1 MNLPE
6 VIIWAVLLAAFIVI
20 EAVTMQ
26 LTSIWFAAGALASL
40 VAAFFGGEVWLQ
52 VLCFIAVTA
61 LTLLLTRP
69 VIVKKLNP
77 HTEATNADR
86 HIGAICIVNERID
99 NLRNEGSVR
108 LQGIEWSARSNS
120 GEYIE
125 AGERVRVLRIEGV
138 KLIVERAQDK
148 EDYQ

>member
-40 VAAFFGGEVWLQ
+40 IAAFLGGEVWLQ
-52 VLCFIAVTA
+52 VLCFIVITA

-69 VIVKKLNP
+69 IIVKKIKP
-77 HTEATNADR
+77 HTIATNADR
-86 HIGAICIVNERID
+86 HIGTVCIVDDPID
-99 NLRNEGSVR
+99 TLKNEGSVK
-108 LQGIEWSARSNS
+108 LQGIEWSARSAGGEKIES
-120 GEYIE
+120 G
-125 AGERVRVLRIEGV
+125 ATVKVLRIEGV
-138 KLIVERAQDK
+138 KLIVERAQNN
-148 EDYQ
+148 E